1 MNRILFPAFSL
12 LALCIL
18 LCTACSDDAQ
28 YKADLSQI
36 QRTIDIAR
44 DSLSN
49 ELWLEVEK
57 NEVIKLCLDSKVR
70 TWETKLHSK
79 SLNDSCLAF
88 QVPTLI
94 GVDTI
99 NVKFFDTDSAHKINL
114 AVGMKYF
121 NFKNE
126 EVLLGYNKY
135 NEEELN
141 QLILCNMKNG
151 TTINCSHKNHD
162 PERFVS
168 ITGSYLIDKYPVT
181 NCEITQLLWDSIP
194 SKTSIVNKELKE
206 IMERWGARKRASKR
220 NENCITKDS
229 AACTIS
235 LLQAMKYAN
244 ARSVREGLKP
254 YYRISPI
261 DAAESKI
268 ISYGRYII
276 GNYDFDLYSQ
286 DLFVQVYIDE
296 TSDGYRLPYYDEWMM
311 FARGGDKKNKAP
323 WGDSSVTFEETAK
336 YARFATWEDYY
347 ESEPVGQL
355 LPNGYGLYDMFGLV
369 EEHVLFKKNPFP
381 TLYGRPSCLKGGS
394 NQVKKD
400 EKNTFDMNPYWK
412 DVNYGYYHSN
422 YNGGRKGGFRLIRN
436 IGNNVKWSNDKVQKN
451 EVKSN
456 EKSYDFT
463 TIGKELDSLLNS
475 LKKEPPKK
483 IAPQTDT
490 TTQKRKQEKV
500 VFEGYIKPLSR
511 DILFGVLSDKG
522 SVVTDTPAIPLI
534 DKIPNDWIRS
544 FFANSNFA
552 RVAKVWV
559 IKHPKTNVKKIKA
572 RISLLKSDST
582 SYGFNP
588 VNIELYK
595 RGEEGGFYVFQ
606 TMTNSKGKPLLF
618 SKDESDIGNYEDAVI
633 LCLKNDSDLFY
644 YQMLK

>member
-1 MNRILFPAFSL
+1 MKKISLSVFSF

-36 QRTIDIAR
+36 ERTIDIAR

-99 NVKFFDTDSAHKINL
+99 KVYFPGDSSSHNINL
-114 AVGMKYF
+114 AVGMKYLD
-121 NFKNE
+121 FKNE

-194 SKTSIVNKELKE
+194 SKTSIVNKELKK

-229 AACTIS
+229 AACTIF

-323 WGDSSVTFEETAK
+323 WGDSSVAFEETAK
-336 YARFATWEDYY
+336 YARFATWKHYY

-422 YNGGRKGGFRLIRN
+422 YNGGMDGGFRLIRN
-436 IGNNVKWSNDKVQKN
+436 IGNNAKWSNDKVQKTDT
-451 EVKSN
+451 KSEAKDN
-456 EKSYDFT
+456 PHLGDLSSFF
-463 TIGKELDSLLNS
+463 NS

-483 IAPQTDT
+483 IVPQTDT
-490 TTQKRKQEKV
+490 TKQKRKQEKV

-522 SVVTDTPAIPLI
+522 SVEAKSPAIPLI

-595 RGEEGGFYVFQ
+595 KGEESGFYVFQ

-633 LCLKNDSDLFY
+633 LCLKNDSNLFY
-644 YQMLK
+644 YQMLE

>member
-1 MNRILFPAFSL
+1 MNRILFPAFSFF
-12 LALCIL
+12 AMCIF
-18 LCTACSDDAQ
+18 LCTACSDDSQ
-28 YKADLSQI
+28 YKSDLSQI
-36 QRTIDIAR
+36 ERTIDIAR
-44 DSLSN
+44 DSLGA
-49 ELWLEVEK
+49 ETWLEVEK

-99 NVKFFDTDSAHKINL
+99 KVYFPDDSSSHNINL
-114 AVGMKYF
+114 AVGMKYL

-162 PERFVS
+162 PERVVS

-229 AACTIS
+229 AACTIF

-261 DAAESKI
+261 DAAESKS

-436 IGNNVKWSNDKVQKN
+436 IGNNAKWSNDKVQKTDT
-451 EVKSN
+451 KSEAKDN
-456 EKSYDFT
+456 PHLGDLSSFF
-463 TIGKELDSLLNS
+463 NS
-475 LKKEPPKK
+475 QKKEPPKK
-483 IAPQTDT
+483 NTPRTDT
-490 TTQKRKQEKV
+490 TNPKRKQEKV

-588 VNIELYK
+588 VEIELYK

-618 SKDESDIGNYEDAVI
+618 SKDESDAGNYEDAVI
-633 LCLKNDSDLFY
+633 LCLKNESDIFY
-644 YQMLK
+644 YEMLE

>member
-1 MNRILFPAFSL
+1 MKKISLSVFSF

-49 ELWLEVEK
+49 ELWFEVEK

-99 NVKFFDTDSAHKINL
+99 KVYFPGDSSSHNINL
-114 AVGMKYF
+114 AVGMKYLD
-121 NFKNE
+121 FKNE

-194 SKTSIVNKELKE
+194 SKTSIVNKELKK

-229 AACTIS
+229 AACTIF

-323 WGDSSVTFEETAK
+323 WGDSSVAFEETAK
-336 YARFATWEDYY
+336 YARFATWKHYY

-422 YNGGRKGGFRLIRN
+422 YNGGMDGGFRLIRN
-436 IGNNVKWSNDKVQKN
+436 IGNNAKWSNDKVQKTDT
-451 EVKSN
+451 KSEAKDN
-456 EKSYDFT
+456 PHLGDLSSFF
-463 TIGKELDSLLNS
+463 NS

-483 IAPQTDT
+483 IVPQTDT
-490 TTQKRKQEKV
+490 TKQKRKQEKV

-522 SVVTDTPAIPLI
+522 SVEAKSPAIPLI

-595 RGEEGGFYVFQ
+595 KGEESGFYVFQ

-633 LCLKNDSDLFY
+633 LCLKNDSNLFY
-644 YQMLK
+644 YQMLE